1 MHKLYLSLGSNLG
14 HRKQL
19 INQAIRLIDERI
31 GTVYRVSSLIE
42 SEPWGFHSEHK
53 FMNACC
59 LVHTM
64 MEPHRCLEET
74 QKIERKLGRTQKS
87 ADGQY
92 CDRTID
98 IDLLMFD
105 DAVINEPDLTIPHPH
120 MHERDFVMR
129 PLKEINDNIL

>member
-14 HRKQL
+14 HRKRM
-19 INQAIRLIDERI
+19 ISQAIRLIDERI
-31 GTVYRVSSLIE
+31 GRVYRVSSMME
-42 SEPWGFHSEHK
+42 SEPWGFESENK

-64 MEPHRCLEET
+64 MEPRRCLEET
-74 QKIERKLGRTQKS
+74 QRIERELGRAEKS

-92 CDRTID
+92 RDRSID

-105 DAVINEPDLTIPHPH
+105 DLRIDEPNLKIPHPL
-120 MHERDFVMR
+120 MHEREFVMQ
-129 PLKEINDNIL
+129 PLKEIIDN